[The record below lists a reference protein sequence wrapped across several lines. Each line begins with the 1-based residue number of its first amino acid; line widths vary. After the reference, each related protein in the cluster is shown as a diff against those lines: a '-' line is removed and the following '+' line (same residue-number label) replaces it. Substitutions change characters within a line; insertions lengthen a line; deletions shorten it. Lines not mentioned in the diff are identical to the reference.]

1 MEVPPD
7 VVMGTL
13 SFKKHR
19 VGSSLLVQ
27 WLRLGA
33 FTAVTRVAPLAG
45 ELRSCE
51 PQDIAKNKQTKKTLC
66 KTLGEPVSFLESS

>member
-1 MEVPPD
+1 MIYGEKKIVI
-7 VVMGTL
+7 VH
-13 SFKKHR
+13 FK
-19 VGSSLLVQ
+19 VFIGISLVQ

-33 FTAVTRVAPLAG
+33 FTAVTRGAPLAG